1 MKPVKYREL
10 FKTDIFALKLS
21 GLWIDIDKK
30 RPIWHYPYAF
40 VILGLFIYPVN
51 LLSLINWVST
61 STDVKMF
68 ASMCYLV
75 MECHMA
81 QYKSIIIMSNRE
93 ECNKIFAMMD
103 NDYLQPR
110 NSSELTIVNGVL
122 DKFSV
127 LKKWMSFISMGA
139 VVMITIY
146 PMYNGE
152 HLTPIRSWYP
162 FNINFFPVF
171 EIFYAHQTFA
181 IWAIGIINIFS
192 EVVITGFLTFIGLQF
207 DLLAFRSQHLEK
219 FTTHQIRQI
228 VWNHHQI
235 LELFGLVKGV
245 FGKIYFWQIFTTTV
259 TFCMNMYL
267 LSVADVKSFEF
278 LYLFLYQ
285 TAIFLLLLFPCWFAS
300 VMTEKIVKTSMS
312 YFAVLTNLDASENQ
326 LSI

>member
-127 LKKWMSFISMGA
+127 LKKWMSFI
-139 VVMITIY
+139 
-146 PMYNGE
+146 
-152 HLTPIRSWYP
+152 R
-162 FNINFFPVF
+162 
-171 EIFYAHQTFA
+171 
-181 IWAIGIINIFS
+181 
-192 EVVITGFLTFIGLQF
+192 LQF
-207 DLLAFRSQHLEK
+207 DLLAFRSQHLEN

-300 VMTEKIVKTSMS
+300 VMTEKSENVPVALYSCNWFDASEDFKKQLVYVMMRTQTPLMMLANDFFYISVELFMKIVKTSMS